1 MSPQATPSIL
11 TVDNLVVGFETGNSK
26 SNSGLIRA
34 VDRVGFSLKAGQVL
48 GIAGESGCGKSVTA
62 LSIMRL
68 LPRPAARIMAGQ
80 ILFHGQDL
88 VKLPV
93 DEMHAV
99 RGNKIS
105 MIFQEPMT
113 ALNPVHTVGRQLMEV
128 YTLHFP
134 DMTRVEKR
142 QSAVNILDQVGIPD
156 SDRFMDKYPHQLS
169 GGMRQRV
176 MIAMALACEPEI
188 LIADE
193 PTTAL
198 DVTVQAQ
205 IMALILDLKDRMG
218 MSVILITHDL
228 GVIAE
233 NCDEGVIMYAGR
245 IVEQA
250 PVYDLFKTPKH
261 PYTRG
266 LLASIPSRSHGVKTR
281 LPNITGN
288 VPALSDM
295 PDSCRF
301 ATRCPLAEPRCVEHA
316 PEFIRIGKNRSV
328 ACHLL
333 S

>member
-1 MSPQATPSIL
+1 MSPQHTPPIL
-11 TVDNLVVGFETGNSK
+11 TVDNLVVGFDTGSAK
-26 SNSGLIRA
+26 SNSDLVRA
-34 VDRVGFSLKAGQVL
+34 VDRVSFSLKAGQVL

-68 LPRPAARIMAGQ
+68 LPQPAARIMAGR
-80 ILFHGQDL
+80 ILFHGNDL
-88 VKLPV
+88 IRLSV

-113 ALNPVHTVGRQLMEV
+113 ALNPVHTVGRQLVEV

-134 DMTRVEKR
+134 DMTLTEKR
-142 QSAVNILDQVGIPD
+142 QSAVNMLENVGIPD
-156 SDRFMDKYPHQLS
+156 SDTFMDKYPHQLS

-205 IMALILDLKDRMG
+205 IMDLILDLKDRMG

-233 NCDEGVIMYAGR
+233 NCDEGVVMYAGR
-245 IVEQA
+245 IAEQA
-250 PVYDLFKTPKH
+250 PVYDLFKDPKH

-266 LLASIPSRSHGVKTR
+266 LLASIPSRSHGAKTR
-281 LPNITGN
+281 LPTITGN
-288 VPALSDM
+288 VPALSKM
-295 PDSCRF
+295 PDGCRF
-301 ATRCPLAEPRCVEHA
+301 AERCPMAEPRCVKHSPQLNA
-316 PEFIRIGKNRSV
+316 IGKNGFA